1 MRPFLFRTTQSC
13 HPEFRHRHRDGHYVW
28 VRANSTPIL
37 NPEGVVIGSQGTL
50 TDISDRKQAES
61 RLQAKTGQLI

>member
-50 TDISDRKQAES
+50 TEILHHSRKGVAE
-61 RLQAKTGQLI
+61 RAEM